1 MKPSSENQ
9 GIVVRCDPEGTVE
22 EVMSDGLGLAHH
34 VPVGSHI
41 SNLADPACEEK
52 MRHFLEEA
60 RATKSA
66 FNWEITVLLDGRLR
80 PLHFSAWLTK
90 LGLVIVAADSRNGL
104 ADLTQELVRINNE
117 QTNALRATAKDLAVQ
132 TSRDDTVYEDF
143 MRVNNDLA
151 NLQREMVR
159 KNAALTKLNEEKNRL
174 LGMAAHDLRNPLGII
189 QVYSEFLET
198 EAAPSLSQEHRQFL
212 ATIKDTCRL
221 LLRMVGDLLDVTAIE
236 SGILRLERA
245 SCDLPALVAHN
256 VELNRVLAG
265 PKRIDVGFDPP
276 KDFPEVCLDPEK
288 IGQVLNNL
296 IGNAVKFSHPGTSV
310 RVTLGQEDGS
320 ARIAVEDQGQGIPAA
335 DLNKLFTPFGKASVR
350 GTAGEKSTGLGL
362 AIVRRI
368 VEGHGGKIRVTSTVD
383 KGSQF
388 VFYIPI
394 KRPCG

>member
-1 MKPSSENQ
+1 
-9 GIVVRCDPEGTVE
+9 
-22 EVMSDGLGLAHH
+22 
-34 VPVGSHI
+34 
-41 SNLADPACEEK
+41 
-52 MRHFLEEA
+52 
-60 RATKSA
+60 
-66 FNWEITVLLDGRLR
+66 
-80 PLHFSAWLTK
+80 
-90 LGLVIVAADSRNGL
+90 
-104 ADLTQELVRINNE
+104 
-117 QTNALRATAKDLAVQ
+117 
-132 TSRDDTVYEDF
+132 
-143 MRVNNDLA
+143 
-151 NLQREMVR
+151 
-159 KNAALTKLNEEKNRL
+159 
-174 LGMAAHDLRNPLGII
+174 
-189 QVYSEFLET
+189 
-198 EAAPSLSQEHRQFL
+198 LSQEHRQFL

>member
-9 GIVVRCDPEGTVE
+9 GIVVRCDPDGTVK
-22 EVMSDGLGLAHH
+22 EVMSDRLGLAHH

-41 SNLADPACEEK
+41 SNLADPACAEK

-60 RATKSA
+60 RTTKSA

-90 LGLVIVAADSRNGL
+90 PGLVIVAADSRNGL

-117 QTNALRATAKDLAVQ
+117 QTNALRATAKDLAAQ

-335 DLNKLFTPFGKASVR
+335 DLNKLFKPFGKASVR

-368 VEGHGGKIRVTSTVD
+368 VEGHGGKISVTSTVD

>member
-22 EVMSDGLGLAHH
+22 EVMSDRLGLAHH

-41 SNLADPACEEK
+41 SNLADPACAEK

-117 QTNALRATAKDLAVQ
+117 QTNALRATAKDLAAQ

-335 DLNKLFTPFGKASVR
+335 DLNKLFKPFGKASVR

-388 VFYIPI
+388 VFHIPI